1 MRIGILGSGQL
12 GMMLALAG
20 AKLGHTFTF
29 YDASTSTCTSAL
41 GPHTVAPFD
50 DRKALTRFAE
60 RCDVITYE
68 FENVP
73 CDTAHF
79 LESLKPVFP
88 PARALE
94 VSQDRV
100 VEKEFLKSLGIATPR
115 FVAVSTETE
124 LSAACNTL
132 GYPCIVKTR
141 RLGYD
146 GKGQYRIS
154 APSDIA
160 PAWATLGG
168 TPLIVEGFVP
178 FTRELSVIATR
189 DTHGAIALYPLSYN
203 VHENG
208 ILHRSEIPAPAVSA
222 DVLHSAYQAV
232 TKVLEALSYVGTLTI
247 ELFEVRGE
255 ILANEIAPRVH
266 NSGHATIE
274 SVTSSQFEN
283 HIRSISGTTV
293 MPVEIIT
300 RAVMY
305 NVVGTHPS
313 LDVLKQLPDCHIH
326 LYNKAPRAGRKLGH
340 ITLLNPTSEHD
351 ALVAE
356 LCSRCK
362 EATSSTSEKA

>member
-20 AKLGHTFTF
+20 AKLGYTFSF
-29 YDASTSTCTSAL
+29 YDASTSTCITGL
-41 GPHTVAPFD
+41 GPATVAPFD
-50 DRKALTRFAE
+50 DHETLKKFAE
-60 RCDVITYE
+60 TCDVITYE

-73 CDTAHF
+73 CETARF
-79 LESLKPVFP
+79 LASLRPVFP
-88 PARALE
+88 PPRALE

-115 FVAVSTETE
+115 FIAVSTAEE
-124 LSAACNTL
+124 LSAACETL
-132 GYPCIVKTR
+132 GCPCIVKTR

-146 GKGQYRIS
+146 GKGQYRIAS
-154 APSDIA
+154 QADIA
-160 PAWATLGG
+160 RAWATLGG

-189 DTHGAIALYPLSYN
+189 DTHGGIALYPLSSN

-208 ILHRSEIPAPAVSA
+208 ILHRSELPAPDVSA
-222 DVLHSAYQAV
+222 EIRDSAHRAV

-247 ELFEVRGE
+247 ELFEVQGTL
-255 ILANEIAPRVH
+255 LANEIAPRVH

-274 SVTSSQFEN
+274 CVTSSQFEN
-283 HIRSISGTTV
+283 HIRAISGGAV
-293 MPVEIIT
+293 APVDVVT

-305 NVVGTHPS
+305 NIVGTHPP
-313 LDVLKQLPDCHIH
+313 LDITRKWPDSYVH
-326 LYNKAPRAGRKLGH
+326 LYKKSPRAGRKLGH
-340 ITLLNPTSEHD
+340 ITLLNPSAEHD

-362 EATSSTSEKA
+362 EVVCNDAQEA